1 MKNKTKMNIGFKRVP
16 AIDKCFAILELFV
29 RLKKPLGVSE
39 IAKKLNYNK
48 STVFNMVHT
57 LNDLGVLEKSGEN
70 KFQFGMQIYTLGKAA
85 GRSSELISTVHPYLE
100 KINQETKLSAFL
112 GIRSGMRAVIID
124 KADTAFDIKLYS
136 EIGMRIPLLAGA
148 GGRVLLAQLSEAEVD
163 DILSK
168 NKLEKFTP
176 NSCVNKNKYKEMV
189 KKARRDGIA
198 TDMEEYIEGI
208 RGFAVPLN
216 INRANTQ
223 AAIWAVGL
231 KRQITDE
238 TIPRY
243 SAYLKKIAKDI
254 EIRFTSG

>member
-1 MKNKTKMNIGFKRVP
+1 MKIAFKRVP
-16 AIDKCFAILELFV
+16 AIDKCFAILDFFA

-39 IAKKLNYNK
+39 ISKALNYNK

-57 LNDLGVLEKSGEN
+57 LNDLGILEKLGGN
-70 KFQFGMQIYTLGKAA
+70 KFQFGMQLYALGKAA

-112 GIRSGMRAVIID
+112 GIRSGLRAVIID
-124 KADTAFDIKLYS
+124 KADTAFDIKINS

-148 GGRVLLAQLSEAEVD
+148 GGRVLLAQMPDDEVD

-176 NSCVNKNKYKEMV
+176 NSYVNKNKYKAMI
-189 KKARRDGIA
+189 KQTRKDGIA
-198 TDMEEYIEGI
+198 IDMEEYIEGI
-208 RGFAVPLN
+208 RGFAVPLK
-216 INRANTQ
+216 IHRANTQ
-223 AAIWAVGL
+223 IAIWAVGL

-238 TIPRY
+238 IIPRY
-243 SAYLKKIAKDI
+243 AEYLKKIAAEI
-254 EIRFTSG
+254 EIRFSIE

>member
-1 MKNKTKMNIGFKRVP
+1 MKIAFKRVP
-16 AIDKCFAILELFV
+16 AIDKCFTILDLFA

-39 IAKKLNYNK
+39 ISKALNYNK

-57 LNDLGVLEKSGEN
+57 LNDLGILEKSGEN
-70 KFQFGMQIYTLGKAA
+70 KFQFGMQIYTLSKAA

-124 KADTAFDIKLYS
+124 KADTAFDIKIYS

-148 GGRVLLAQLSEAEVD
+148 GGKVLLAQLPDVEVE

-168 NKLEKFTP
+168 NELKQFTP
-176 NSCVNKNKYKEMV
+176 KSYVDKKKYKDMV
-189 KKARRDGIA
+189 IKARRDGIA
-198 TDMEEYIEGI
+198 VDMEEYIEGI

-216 INRANTQ
+216 ISRANTQ
-223 AAIWAVGL
+223 IAIWAVGL
-231 KRQITDE
+231 RRQISDE
-238 TIPRY
+238 DIPRY
-243 SAYLKKIAKDI
+243 SEYLKEIVRKI
-254 EIRFTSG
+254 EIRLSGSY